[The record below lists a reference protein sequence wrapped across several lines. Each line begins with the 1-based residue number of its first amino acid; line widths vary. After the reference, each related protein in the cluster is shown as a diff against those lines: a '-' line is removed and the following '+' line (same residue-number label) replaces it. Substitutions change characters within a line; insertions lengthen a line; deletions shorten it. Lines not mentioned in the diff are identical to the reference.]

1 MLPALS
7 DGSYTRRMA
16 EHRAAITGT
25 LSRTADPNAPDDPKL
40 APPTVRGLA
49 LRVAFWVLIVL
60 GGIYTI
66 TTASWRHDGVFSI
79 RGAFWVIVML
89 NAAWQGWG
97 RSQEL
102 RRLRSHPHALPDRR
116 D

>member
-1 MLPALS
+1 
-7 DGSYTRRMA
+7 MA

-25 LSRTADPNAPDDPKL
+25 LGRTADSDDLDDPTP

-66 TTASWRHDGVFSI
+66 TAEPWRHDGVFSVKA
-79 RGAFWVIVML
+79 AFWAAVMV
-89 NAAWQGWG
+89 NAVWQGWQ
-97 RSQEL
+97 RFEQL
-102 RRLRSHPHALPDRR
+102 RKVQSHRHALPDRR
-116 D
+116 S